1 MHRLQVRTREYG
13 AAGRLSADLVLGIES
28 SCDEM
33 AAAVV
38 RRGTEIVSSVI
49 RGQDS
54 VHQPYGGVVPELA
67 SRDHVRIV
75 SEVVDAALAE
85 AKLDL
90 TQLDAIAVTAG
101 PGLIGSLLAFLCFYW
116 PRVRHR
122 HVSFLVDERGLQ
134 IKRGVLWRSHAFLAR
149 SRIQHTDVAQ
159 GPLQRRL
166 GLARLVVHTAGTHNA
181 STTLSGI
188 SHDQAQQ
195 MRDQL
200 TEEED
205 AVSDG
210 V

>member
-1 MHRLQVRTREYG
+1 MDPG
-13 AAGRLSADLVLGIES
+13 APIGTTPSSTVAQPEAPGSPSALDAAPPQATFLPLHPDALKVDLWVGAIHFTIWMGLLTVVLVVALV
-28 SCDEM
+28 M
-33 AAAVV
+33 AVV
-38 RRGTEIVSSVI
+38 VSPAF
-49 RGQDS
+49 GLFA
-54 VHQPYGGVVPELA
+54 VVW
-67 SRDHVRIV
+67 
-75 SEVVDAALAE
+75 
-85 AKLDL
+85 
-90 TQLDAIAVTAG
+90 
-101 PGLIGSLLAFLCFYW
+101 GLIGSLLAFLCFYW

-134 IKRGVLWRSHAFLAR
+134 IKRGVLWRSHVFLAR
-149 SRIQHTDVAQ
+149 SRIQHTDVSQ